1 MDTLCIRLI
10 YSAVHSVGKKTTI
23 LVAMY
28 ARLVYV
34 VYIVLKSIMH
44 IPGAR
49 CILVFSIA
57 DVQKVLEIS
66 SDTMHYMCLTN
77 AHIKM
82 QFRIRDQGV
91 LVTEINFHSLFMFL
105 QDRQQFKDSKR

>member
-1 MDTLCIRLI
+1 
-10 YSAVHSVGKKTTI
+10 
-23 LVAMY
+23 MY
-28 ARLVYV
+28 ARLVCV

-49 CILVFSIA
+49 CILVLSIA

-82 QFRIRDQGV
+82 QFRIRDQG
-91 LVTEINFHSLFMFL
+91 SLLLRSTFIHYVFL

>member
-1 MDTLCIRLI
+1 MDTLCIHLI

-23 LVAMY
+23 LV
-28 ARLVYV
+28 V
-34 VYIVLKSIMH
+34 VYIVLKSIAH

-49 CILVFSIA
+49 FILVFSIA

-77 AHIKM
+77 AHI
-82 QFRIRDQGV
+82 
-91 LVTEINFHSLFMFL
+91 
-105 QDRQQFKDSKR
+105 